1 MQWEMGVVLSLL
13 QTMSED
19 SQAKL
24 EGLGK
29 YIESSNADAPAYCL
43 LKVEE
48 KGWVF
53 VSYIPDTAK
62 VKEKMV
68 YASSREKVKKVW
80 IQVRTQV
87 GRGEGV
93 GVDVFKTIGL

>member
-1 MQWEMGVVLSLL
+1 MDRSIDEQE
-13 QTMSED
+13 MSEG

-24 EGLGK
+24 EQLSK
-29 YIESSNADAPAYCL
+29 YIQSSSPDVPAYCL

-68 YASSREKVKKVW
+68 YASSREKVKKVGFGNSP
-80 IQVRTQV
+80 
-87 GRGEGV
+87 GRSI
-93 GVDVFKTIGL
+93 DQSINQSINS